1 MEQLT
6 PQEQQISD
14 FIYNYPDVVV
24 GLLNKYGYDI
34 SVDTAT
40 LPEINQ
46 GVFNAIYVDGNISFT
61 NDFDKA
67 ISSEGFFNFIME
79 FFNVAMSAFK
89 AKQDSDLADKM
100 RDTIRTTTLANLSQQ
115 EKLANEE
122 LKSKSE
128 TERTKIL
135 ANTLLAYRQTL
146 QMESTSRLKGSG
158 VYVLGLAIGLGII
171 LLAYKVTKKY

>member
-6 PQEQQISD
+6 PQEQKISD
-14 FIYNYPDVVV
+14 FIYDYPDVVV

-34 SVDTAT
+34 SVDSAT

-46 GVFNAIYVDGNISFT
+46 AVFKAIYIDGNSNFAI
-61 NDFDKA
+61 DFDKQIA
-67 ISSEGFFNFIME
+67 SEGFFNFFSE
-79 FFNVAMSAFK
+79 FISVAMAGFK

-122 LKSKSE
+122 LKAKSE

-135 ANTLLAYRQTL
+135 ANTLLEYRKTL

-158 VYVLGLAIGLGII
+158 IYVLGLAIGLGII
-171 LLAYKVTKKY
+171 LLAYKVTQKN

>member
-6 PQEQQISD
+6 PQEQKISD

-24 GLLNKYGYDI
+24 GLLNKHGYDI
-34 SVDTAT
+34 SINKAT

-46 GVFNAIYVDGNISFT
+46 GVFKAIYVDGNIPFI
-61 NDFDKA
+61 NDFDKEVA
-67 ISSEGFFNFIME
+67 SEGFFNFLDAFIS
-79 FFNVAMSAFK
+79 VAMAGFK
-89 AKQDSDLADKM
+89 AKQDSELADKM

-158 VYVLGLAIGLGII
+158 IYIGVIVLGIAILWGTYSLI
-171 LLAYKVTKKY
+171 KKD

>member
-1 MEQLT
+1 MEKLT

-34 SVDTAT
+34 SVNTAT

-46 GVFNAIYVDGNISFT
+46 LVFKAIYLDGNAKFAI
-61 NDFDKA
+61 DFDKEIA
-67 ISSEGFFNFIME
+67 SEGFFNF
-79 FFNVAMSAFK
+79 FDAFVSVAMSGFK
-89 AKQDSDLADKM
+89 AMQDSDLATKM

-115 EKLANEE
+115 EKLANEQ
-122 LKSKSE
+122 LKAQSE

-146 QMESTSRLKGSG
+146 QTESTSRLKGTG
-158 VYVLGLAIGLGII
+158 VYVAMLGIGIGII
-171 LLAYKVTKKY
+171 LLAYKVTQKN

>member
-24 GLLNKYGYDI
+24 SLLNKYGYDI
-34 SVDTAT
+34 SIDKAT
-40 LPEINQ
+40 LPQINEA
-46 GVFNAIYVDGNISFT
+46 VFNAIYVDGNAKFT
-61 NDFDKA
+61 IDFDNQIA
-67 ISSEGFFNFIME
+67 SEGFFNFIME
-79 FFNVAMSAFK
+79 FFNVGMSAFK
-89 AKQDSDLADKM
+89 AKQDSDLATKM

-158 VYVLGLAIGLGII
+158 IYVGVIVLGIAILWGTYSLI
-171 LLAYKVTKKY
+171 KKD